1 MSAARDRLMAKH
13 QVEAQA
19 WVQAEVQRPV
29 PSEDEYDSLVRAQWL
44 ESARA
49 YDPDSSLAEELILRL
64 RGDAAQYG
72 GLDLTV
78 GGLLLKPLQE
88 AVTSAAER
96 DVKLLLVGISP
107 GSTVLHFRPA
117 EVDAEESSTDE
128 AESVSVDT
136 AVHRILDLVT
146 TAEAGTSSP
155 QWGKTEKCLGE
166 VARVLA
172 KFDLTADLRW
182 MDQNGGVASSSLSER
197 GRNNVA
203 SWHEEVPTTDP
214 ETLQIGGRVTALD
227 EIAGMAKIKT
237 GASKRST
244 AHSVLFEPGDLVGLQ
259 LTLGQ
264 EVSFT
269 VEERP
274 RVKRD
279 GSLSS
284 DLFFVS
290 WDNRP
295 DSP

>member
-1 MSAARDRLMAKH
+1 MAKH
-13 QVEAQA
+13 QVEVQA
-19 WVQAEVQRPV
+19 WMLTETQRPV
-29 PSEDEYDSLVRAQWL
+29 PSEDEYDSMVRSQWL

-49 YDPDSSLAEELILRL
+49 YDPHSSLAEELILRL
-64 RGDAAQYG
+64 RGDAAQSG

-96 DVKLLLVGISP
+96 EVKLLLVGISP

-117 EVDAEESSTDE
+117 ESEASGNPTDGV
-128 AESVSVDT
+128 AGPVSVDT
-136 AVHRILDLVT
+136 AVHRIIDLVT
-146 TAEAGTSSP
+146 TAESGNSSP
-155 QWGKTEKCLGE
+155 QWGNTEKSLGD

-182 MDQNGGVASSSLSER
+182 MDQNGGVTSSSLSER

-203 SWHEEVPTTDP
+203 SWHEEVPSTGP
-214 ETLQIGGRVTALD
+214 EPVRISGRVTVLD
-227 EIAGMAKIKT
+227 EFAGSAKIKT
-237 GASKRST
+237 GLSKRSK
-244 AHSVLFEPGDLVGLQ
+244 AYSVLFEPGDLVGLQ

-274 RVKRD
+274 RIKKD

-284 DLFFVS
+284 DYFFVS

-295 DSP
+295 ESP

>member
-13 QVEAQA
+13 QVEVQA

-49 YDPDSSLAEELILRL
+49 YDPHSSLAEELILRL
-64 RGDAAQYG
+64 RGDAAQSG

-96 DVKLLLVGISP
+96 EVKLLLVGISP

-117 EVDAEESSTDE
+117 EADALESPTDE
-128 AESVSVDT
+128 TESVSVDT

-146 TAEAGTSSP
+146 TAESGTSTP
-155 QWGKTEKCLGE
+155 QWGKTEKSLGE

-203 SWHEEVPTTDP
+203 SWHEEVPATGP
-214 ETLQIGGRVTALD
+214 ESLRISGRVTALD
-227 EIAGMAKIKT
+227 EIAGTAKIKT
-237 GASKRST
+237 GPSKRSR
-244 AHSVLFEPGDLVGLQ
+244 AYSVLFEPGDLVGLQ

-274 RVKRD
+274 RIKRD